1 MIGSKGLAS
10 YGGYESFVQQ
20 LLNQH
25 ADHEKIQ
32 YHVACKENGDGAMEG
47 GGIRFKYR
55 GANCFKIRV
64 PEKLGPAQAI
74 YYDLAALRYGI
85 AYCKRHNLMAP
96 IFYILACRIG
106 PFMKTYVRQIHR
118 LGGQVFINPDGH
130 EWQRGKWPWPVR
142 RYWQASERLMVKHS
156 DQVICDSIEIERY
169 ILKTYGKYRPETAFI
184 AYGSQLAASPLDDSD
199 QLFTDWLQEK
209 KLQVKNY
216 HLIVGRFVPEN
227 NFETMIREFMASK
240 SRKDLAIITTAN
252 ERFLAKLEEKLHF
265 KADPRIKFVGTVYNQ
280 DLLKKIRENAY
291 AYLHGHSVGGTNP
304 SLLESLSSTKLNL
317 LYDVGFNQEVA
328 RQAGLYWTK
337 EAGSLRR
344 LIEKV
349 ESFSQ
354 QAVEDF
360 GKAAQRR
367 VAQAYSW
374 PAIAGEY
381 EELWLK

>member
-1 MIGSKGLAS
+1 
-10 YGGYESFVQQ
+10 
-20 LLNQH
+20 
-25 ADHEKIQ
+25 
-32 YHVACKENGDGAMEG
+32 MEG

-85 AYCKRHNLMAP
+85 AYCKRHNLAAP

-130 EWQRGKWPWPVR
+130 EWRRGKWPWPVR
-142 RYWQASERLMVKHS
+142 KYWQVSERLMVKHS

-169 ILKTYGKYRPETAFI
+169 ILRNYGKYRPETAFI

-337 EAGSLRR
+337 EPGSLRR

-360 GKAAQRR
+360 GKAAQGR

>member
-1 MIGSKGLAS
+1 
-10 YGGYESFVQQ
+10 
-20 LLNQH
+20 
-25 ADHEKIQ
+25 
-32 YHVACKENGDGAMEG
+32 MEG
-47 GGIRFKYR
+47 NRIRFKYR
-55 GANCFKIRV
+55 GANCYKIRV

-74 YYDLAALRYGI
+74 YYDLAALDYGI
-85 AYCKRHNLMAP
+85 DYCKRHEIEGP

-106 PFMKTYVRQIHR
+106 PFMKRYAKQIHR

-130 EWQRGKWPWPVR
+130 EWRRGKWPWLVR
-142 RYWQASERLMVKHS
+142 RYWQVSERLMVKNC
-156 DQVICDSIEIERY
+156 DQVICDSIAIERY
-169 ILKTYGKYRPETAFI
+169 ILKNYGKYRPETAFI
-184 AYGSQLAASPLDDSD
+184 AYGSQLAASPLGDSD
-199 QLFTDWLQEK
+199 QLFNNWLKEK
-209 KLQVKNY
+209 KLRTGQY

-252 ERFLAKLEEKLHF
+252 DRFLAKLEEKLHF
-265 KADPRIKFVGTVYNQ
+265 KRDPRIKFVGTVYNQ
-280 DLLKKIRENAY
+280 DLLRKIRENAY

-317 LYDVGFNQEVA
+317 LYDVAFNQEVA
-328 RQAGLYWTK
+328 RQAGLYWSK
-337 EAGSLRR
+337 EPGSLRR

-349 ESFSQ
+349 EVFSQ

-360 GKAAQRR
+360 GQAARRR
-367 VAQAYSW
+367 VAHAYSW

>member
-1 MIGSKGLAS
+1 
-10 YGGYESFVQQ
+10 
-20 LLNQH
+20 
-25 ADHEKIQ
+25 
-32 YHVACKENGDGAMEG
+32 MEG
-47 GGIRFKYR
+47 SSIRFKYR
-55 GANCFKIRV
+55 GANCYKIRV

-74 YYDLAALRYGI
+74 YYDLAALDYGI
-85 AYCKRHNLMAP
+85 DYCKQHEIEGA

-106 PFMKTYVRQIHR
+106 PFMKKYARQVHR

-130 EWQRGKWPWPVR
+130 EWRRGKWPWLVR
-142 RYWQASERLMVKHS
+142 KYWQVSERLMVKNC

-169 ILKTYGKYRPETAFI
+169 ILKNYGKYRPETAFI
-184 AYGSQLAASPLDDSD
+184 AYGSQLAASPLGDSD
-199 QLFTDWLQEK
+199 QLFNNWLKEK
-209 KLQVKNY
+209 KLRTGQY

-265 KADPRIKFVGTVYNQ
+265 KRDPRIKFVGTVYDQ
-280 DLLKKIRENAY
+280 DLLRKIRENAY

-328 RQAGLYWTK
+328 RQAGLYWSK
-337 EAGSLRR
+337 EPGSLRR

-349 ESFSQ
+349 EGFSQ

-360 GKAAQRR
+360 GQAARER
-367 VAQAYSW
+367 VAHAYSW

>member
-1 MIGSKGLAS
+1 
-10 YGGYESFVQQ
+10 
-20 LLNQH
+20 
-25 ADHEKIQ
+25 
-32 YHVACKENGDGAMEG
+32 MEG
-47 GGIRFKYR
+47 SRIRFKYR
-55 GANCFKIRV
+55 GANCYKIRV

-74 YYDLAALRYGI
+74 YYDLAALDYGI
-85 AYCKRHNLMAP
+85 DYCKQHEIEAP

-106 PFMKTYVRQIHR
+106 PFMKKYVKQIHR

-130 EWQRGKWPWPVR
+130 EWRRGKWPWLVR
-142 RYWQASERLMVKHS
+142 KYWQVSERLMVKS
-156 DQVICDSIEIERY
+156 CDQVICDSIAIERY
-169 ILKTYGKYRPETAFI
+169 ILKNYGKYRPETAFI
-184 AYGSQLAASPLDDSD
+184 AYGSQLAASPLSDSD
-199 QLFTDWLQEK
+199 QLFKNWLKEK
-209 KLQVKNY
+209 KLRTGQY

-252 ERFLAKLEEKLHF
+252 DRFLAKLEEKLHF
-265 KADPRIKFVGTVYNQ
+265 KRDSRIKFVGTVYDQ
-280 DLLKKIRENAY
+280 DLLRKIRENAY

-317 LYDVGFNQEVA
+317 LYDVAFNQEVA
-328 RQAGLYWTK
+328 RQAGLYWSK
-337 EAGSLRR
+337 EPGSLRR

-349 ESFSQ
+349 EGFSQ

-360 GKAAQRR
+360 GQAAQKR
-367 VAQAYSW
+367 VAHAYSW